1 MNLGEMQSAMFDRFD
16 IEGDDAR
23 IRRIFT
29 SMLNS
34 GYSWLLA
41 QRTWPWQLKD
51 DSLAFTTASVA
62 ITLWS
67 DFLAMQHVVHRETGV
82 VLRQLK
88 RTTAEIQ
95 AGAATAYLSRD
106 YPRTWFTIGDY
117 LYLEPNPGVAGNLD
131 CWYWH
136 RPGALAVA
144 GDTPIFP
151 AQFHEI
157 LIEHATM
164 KFASQDSY
172 DPLIARQAKEDRAS
186 LFIGMNHLAATSRSP
201 AKGFQVIVGH
211 H

>member
-1 MNLGEMQSAMFDRFD
+1 MNLGEMRTALFDRFD

-23 IRRIFT
+23 ILRIFT
-29 SMLNS
+29 SLLNS
-34 GYSWLLA
+34 GYRWLLG
-41 QRTWPWQLKD
+41 QRTWPWELKD

-62 ITLWS
+62 ITLWD
-67 DFLAMQHVVHRETGV
+67 DFLAMQHVVHRETGI

-95 AGAATAYLSRD
+95 QGAATASRSRG
-106 YPRTWFTIGDY
+106 YPETWFTIGNY
-117 LYLEPNPGVAGNLD
+117 IYLEPNPGVAGNLD

-136 RPGALAVA
+136 RPEMLAQPA
-144 GDTPIFP
+144 DTPIFP

-157 LIEHATM
+157 LVEHATM

-172 DPLIARQAKEDRAS
+172 DPLIAKQAREDRFS
-186 LFIGMNHLAATSRSP
+186 LFMGMNHLAATSRSP
-201 AKGFQVIVGH
+201 AKGFQVIRGH